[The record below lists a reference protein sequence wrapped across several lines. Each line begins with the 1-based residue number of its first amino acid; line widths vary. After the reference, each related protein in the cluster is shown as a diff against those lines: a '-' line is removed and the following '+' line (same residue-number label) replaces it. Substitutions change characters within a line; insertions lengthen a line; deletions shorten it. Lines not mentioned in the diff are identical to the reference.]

1 MEKLKT
7 WGVFSLS
14 SKKIE
19 VLIAD
24 DNREFGDILCEYLSN
39 QEDIEVVGLA
49 RDGFEA
55 VDLILQNTP
64 DIAILDIIMPH
75 LDGLGVL
82 EKIASSNLEKKP
94 LFIVLS
100 AVGQDKITQR
110 ALSLGAEYY
119 IVKPFDMDVLVS
131 RIRQLKDNTYLPSA
145 STSTSM
151 NSSISQHKSDSFINE
166 KKPAH
171 INNTSRSLEV
181 EVTNVMHEIGVP
193 AHIKGYQYL
202 RDAIMMVVKDLDV
215 INSITKLLYPSIA
228 KEYNTTPSR
237 VERAIR
243 HAIEVA
249 WSRGQVEAIDALFGY
264 TVNIGKGKPTNSEFI
279 AMIADKLRLELKVS

>member
-1 MEKLKT
+1 MET
-7 WGVFSLS
+7 SV
-14 SKKIE
+14 KKICMNGGGIH
-19 VLIAD
+19 LLDKKIQIIIAD
-24 DNREFGDILCEYLSN
+24 DNKEFSDILFEFLNN
-39 QEDIEVVGLA
+39 QGDIEVVGMA
-49 RDGFEA
+49 SDGNEA
-55 VDLILQNTP
+55 CELIAEKLP

-82 EKIASSNLEKKP
+82 EKVRSMSLKKRP
-94 LFIVLS
+94 LFIILS

-131 RIRQLKDNTYLPSA
+131 RIRQLKDSNQSPIIRSDYTPEA
-145 STSTSM
+145 K
-151 NSSISQHKSDSFINE
+151 SSYRAPTQRN
-166 KKPAH
+166 
-171 INNTSRSLEV
+171 LEV

-202 RDAIMMVVKDLDV
+202 RDAIMMVVKDLDI
-215 INSITKLLYPSIA
+215 INSITKQLYPSIA
-228 KEYNTTPSR
+228 REYNTTPSR

-249 WSRGQVEAIDALFGY
+249 WSRGQVETIDALFGY
-264 TVNIGKGKPTNSEFI
+264 TVSLGKGKPTNSEFI
-279 AMIADKLRLELKVS
+279 AMVADKLRLEMKVS

>member
-1 MEKLKT
+1 M
-7 WGVFSLS
+7 S

-151 NSSISQHKSDSFINE
+151 NSSISQHKSDSFITE

>member
-131 RIRQLKDNTYLPSA
+131 RIRQLKDNTYVPSA

-151 NSSISQHKSDSFINE
+151 NSSISQHKSDTFITE